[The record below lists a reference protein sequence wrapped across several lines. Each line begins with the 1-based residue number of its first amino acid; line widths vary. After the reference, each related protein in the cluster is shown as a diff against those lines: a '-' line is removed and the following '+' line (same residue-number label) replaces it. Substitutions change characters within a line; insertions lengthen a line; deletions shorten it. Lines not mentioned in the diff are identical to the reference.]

1 MLCLSVCVLTS
12 CAVAMSRHTSYCAS
26 CYLGNTRVITQQA
39 LQTFQEEMQKVL
51 KDPYKVRSIPTLT
64 WEVVQWV
71 PQVTVCYA
79 PWQVVMRRSGL
90 PVSLLN
96 ESAKVS

>member
-1 MLCLSVCVLTS
+1 M
-12 CAVAMSRHTSYCAS
+12 
-26 CYLGNTRVITQQA
+26 ITQQA

-51 KDPYKVRSIPTLT
+51 KDPYKVRSIPTLS

-71 PQVTVCYA
+71 PQVTVCCA